1 MLKKLSVLLLI
12 VSLFTACSSI
22 EDLELIGSPQIKLY
36 GIDGDGLQLG
46 LVVKIR
52 NPNKYSFNVKKGNF
66 NVQIDGNDIG
76 EAKLSDKVKINS
88 NSTEIYTFPVS
99 AKLQGEDLTL
109 NLILSTIM
117 SGQFDLK
124 LDGKVKAG
132 SLLFINDTFEVDW
145 EERVSL

>member
-12 VSLFTACSSI
+12 FSLFTACSSI

-109 NLILSTIM
+109 DLILSTIM

-124 LDGKVKAG
+124 LDGRIKAG
-132 SLLFINDTFEVDW
+132 SLLFINDNFDVDW
-145 EERVSL
+145 EESVSF